1 LTGAA
6 WHWVRVPLF
15 EERLRGMLRA
25 GSYKVRAVAGLYL
38 AVTLEHRRFMH
49 REGALEDPWVSE
61 ALWELAGGGDGLF
74 RQKCIRGLA
83 ACRMR
88 WAEFADVWL
97 RAMAT
102 ASGEELEVAWCSV
115 VEHGGCGDSRDR
127 EALAAALLRIL
138 SSGNTFPK
146 EVRRSALIRLHSL
159 VPEMEAVGFNQEAL
173 GLPLSRRGKPKK

>member
-1 LTGAA
+1 
-6 WHWVRVPLF
+6 
-15 EERLRGMLRA
+15 MLRA
-25 GSYKVRAVAGLYL
+25 SSHKVRAVAGLYL
-38 AVTLEHRRFMH
+38 AVILERRRFGH
-49 REGALEDPWVSE
+49 GERVLEEPWVSE

-74 RQKCIRGLA
+74 RQKCISGLA

-97 RAMAT
+97 REMAT
-102 ASGEELEVAWCSV
+102 ASGEGLQVAWCSV

-146 EVRRSALIRLHSL
+146 EVRRSALIRLHGL

-173 GLPLSRRGKPKK
+173 GLPLSRRGKPMK